1 VKFKPLILF
10 LLVIAMIVQPQLLPI
25 ASANNVKKEKCKK
38 KKDSIYIVG
47 TEFIILYMLI
57 SFLVADIASY
67 RDLRQLLT
75 GPDGIHAIAKKGS
88 NLILAREIRADQYGI
103 RTSIESGN
111 SKIKFEI
118 VLEGRISFDIPGPSD
133 VIGDIATLSR
143 LDLMASKLL
152 ANSDR
157 WNDQA
162 IFSRDMIDLVMLN
175 PGKEELNNAL
185 QKAYAAYGE
194 SIHRDIHKA
203 ISTLLSNEGRLE
215 ACMKMLK
222 VDLPK
227 ALLWQKLDD
236 LRAAHLAI
244 LNKQIDKTIK

>member
-1 VKFKPLILF
+1 MYKREHHQNIANVLGQLNST
-10 LLVIAMIVQPQLLPI
+10 LLKEHHCYFGGGTAIALLQNEYRESVDI
-25 ASANNVKKEKCKK
+25 
-38 KKDSIYIVG
+38 D
-47 TEFIILYMLI
+47 
-57 SFLVADIASY
+57 FLVADIASY

-75 GPDGIHAIAKKGS
+75 GPDGIHAITKKGS

-111 SKIKFEI
+111 TKIKFEI

-133 VIGDIATLSR
+133 VIGDITTLSR

-162 IFSRDMIDLVMLN
+162 VFSRDMIDLVMLN

-194 SIHRDIHKA
+194 SIHRDMHKA
-203 ISTLLSNEGRLE
+203 ISALLSNKGRLE

-244 LNKQIDKTIK
+244 LNRQLDQNFKEK

>member
-1 VKFKPLILF
+1 LYKREHHQNIANVLGQLNST
-10 LLVIAMIVQPQLLPI
+10 LLKEHHCYFGGGTAIALLQNEYRESVDI
-25 ASANNVKKEKCKK
+25 
-38 KKDSIYIVG
+38 D
-47 TEFIILYMLI
+47 
-57 SFLVADIASY
+57 FLVADIASY

-75 GPDGIHAIAKKGS
+75 GPDGIHAITKKGS

-111 SKIKFEI
+111 TKIKFEI

-133 VIGDIATLSR
+133 VIGDITTLSR

-162 IFSRDMIDLVMLN
+162 VFSRDMIDLVMLN

-194 SIHRDIHKA
+194 SIHRDMHKA
-203 ISTLLSNEGRLE
+203 ISALLSNKGRLE

-244 LNKQIDKTIK
+244 LNRQLDQNFKEK